1 LGSAPRL
8 AYNDLV
14 VWGFLLGLG
23 LGAVAAWIGVQYYRQ
38 NLLRE
43 REARQRL
50 QQEKTLVLEFM
61 HHMVEGVGEEGA
73 RRDLPGR
80 IVHAAVLGTGA
91 VSGSLFRADEAASL
105 LRSAAT
111 EGLFP
116 PQRPLSPELEER
128 LATRA
133 RLLEEVLRT
142 ADIPFGE
149 GVIGEVATR
158 GEAVLLNH
166 PEQDDR
172 VVHHRDPV
180 LRIRSLLAVPMFFQ
194 KRLLGVLAV
203 VNAADG
209 AGFSATDLSLM
220 ASLGEQAALA
230 LHNAE
235 VVRQQMEQQ
244 RLELDLSLARNIQG
258 LLLPRDLPQVPSMD
272 LAVAY
277 ETAQQV
283 GGDMY
288 QVVGLGD
295 QRVGVAVA
303 DVSGKGV
310 AASLLM
316 AICQTS
322 LRHLAEE
329 DASPR
334 AVLSRM
340 NREILR
346 QIRAEMFVT
355 MVYAI
360 LDFGREEIRLARA
373 GHELPLLASRE
384 GPEMPRS
391 CRPLPSEGMALGMV
405 EPEWFDE
412 ILEETRTP
420 FRPGDLFLLFTDGIT
435 ERTNRD
441 GTEFSSSRLI
451 DALRPG
457 RGETAEE
464 VKDAILRGVRTFA
477 GEEPAGDDETLLVV
491 RFAGTPPMNASD

>member
-1 LGSAPRL
+1 
-8 AYNDLV
+8 
-14 VWGFLLGLG
+14 VWGLLLGLG
-23 LGAVAAWIGVQYYRQ
+23 IGAIAAWIGVQYYRQ

-91 VSGSLFRADEAASL
+91 VSGCLFRADEAARL

-116 PQRPLSPELEER
+116 PQRPLSPQLEER

-142 ADIPFGE
+142 ADIPYGE

-166 PEQDDR
+166 PEHDER
-172 VVHHRDPV
+172 VVRHRDPV

-194 KRLLGVLAV
+194 KRLLGVLTV

-209 AGFSATDLSLM
+209 AGFSETDLSLM
-220 ASLGEQAALA
+220 ASLAEQAALA

-258 LLLPRDLPQVPSMD
+258 LLLPRELPQVSTMD

-288 QVVGLGD
+288 QVIGLGG

-322 LRHLAEE
+322 LRHFARE
-329 DASPR
+329 DASPHT
-334 AVLSRM
+334 VLSRM

-373 GHELPLLASRE
+373 GHELPLIASRGAPGE
-384 GPEMPRS
+384 PRS
-391 CRPLPSEGMALGMV
+391 SRPVPSEGMALGMV
-405 EPEWFDE
+405 EPEWFEE
-412 ILEETRTP
+412 ILEETRTT
-420 FRPGDLFLLFTDGIT
+420 FHPGDLFLLYTDGIT

-441 GTEFSSSRLI
+441 GTEFSRSRLI
-451 DALRPG
+451 TALRPG
-457 RGETAEE
+457 HDETAEA
-464 VKDAILRGVRTFA
+464 VKEAILRSVRTFA
-477 GEEPAGDDETLLVV
+477 GEEPASDDETLLVV
-491 RFAGTPPMNASD
+491 RFADRPPPAAAD